1 MAYRGRSE
9 SRLLLIDIGGHEIGI
24 YHRSPTASEYQ
35 GYHTDKIK
43 LEGRRVRQSLAEAN
57 LRYGLKIITGIR
69 NGDLEY
75 RDGANGDARWITLDT
90 EVMPESVWKN
100 ILKRDFFELIDFVGA
115 KIFNPVDE
123 VNRDYVNDDE
133 REDRAN
139 EFENEYTEKNS

>member
-9 SRLLLIDIGGHEIGI
+9 SRLLLIDIGGHEVGV

-43 LEGRRVRQSLAEAN
+43 LEGRRVRQALSEAN

-75 RDGANGDARWITLDT
+75 RDGANGDARWLALDT
-90 EVMPESVWKN
+90 EVMPEAVWKD

-115 KIFNPVDE
+115 KVFNPVDE
-123 VNRDYVNDDE
+123 IDRDYATDQE
-133 REDRAN
+133 REKDAD
-139 EFENEYTEKNS
+139 ETAEEYTEKN